1 MGLSKTVNER
11 GQCAACRLQGG
22 AESIGT
28 AREHTRK
35 FLAEAEPAMADGAV
49 DDVLLAVSELVT
61 NAVRHAP
68 GPCTLEIALDEQQV
82 RIGVTDT
89 STVMP
94 VLKSPQYNGSG
105 GLGLHMLRALAGEV
119 ETRLHGGGKT
129 VFVCM
134 ARVAAGP

>member
-1 MGLSKTVNER
+1 MELSKTLNER
-11 GQCAACRLQGG
+11 GQCAGYRFHGG

-28 AREHTRK
+28 AREHTRR
-35 FLAEAEPAMADGAV
+35 FLLEAEPAMADGAV

-68 GPCTLEIALDEQQV
+68 GPCTLEVELDERRV

-89 STVMP
+89 STSIP
-94 VLKSPQYNGSG
+94 VLKPPQYNGSG

-129 VFVCM
+129 VCVCM
-134 ARVAAGP
+134 ARVSR